1 VERFFHLNNQDIR
14 IRVNP
19 TESLSEEGIAEI
31 TKRTESVSASFIKEL
46 MRRIVQFHIEAD
58 GTGMIT
64 HTDIDNAL
72 DEMLF
77 KGGTLNLKLLG
88 AKAE

>member
-1 VERFFHLNNQDIR
+1 MKRDGPSSCDCIR
-14 IRVNP
+14 RGGRCP
-19 TESLSEEGIAEI
+19 KTELPRSPSEQRG
-31 TKRTESVSASFIKEL
+31 VSASFIKEL

-58 GTGMIT
+58 GTGNVT

-77 KGGTLNLKLLG
+77 LVRSDRDCI
-88 AKAE
+88 

>member
-1 VERFFHLNNQDIR
+1 
-14 IRVNP
+14 
-19 TESLSEEGIAEI
+19 
-31 TKRTESVSASFIKEL
+31 

-58 GTGMIT
+58 GTGNVT

-77 KGGTLNLKLLG
+77 LVRSDRDCI
-88 AKAE
+88 